1 MTKVVNFG
9 CRLNNFE
16 GKKIEELIPQQDNI
30 IVINSCA
37 VTNETERQVRQTIRR
52 ARKENPD
59 AKLVM
64 TGCAAQISPD
74 DYKSMPEID
83 YVIDNIN
90 KLKQK
95 TWNEILEDHQTTPF
109 LEDIFTNPLDV
120 DPSLQNENLGVRESL
135 VIQQGCNHRCTF
147 CIIPFGRGNNRSF
160 DAAYLIDE
168 VKRHVDSGVK
178 EIVLTGVDISDYGS
192 DFDNHYCMSLLI
204 GDILEQTSLERLRLS
219 SIDCVE
225 VDEHF
230 FEILGNDR
238 LMPHLHLSI
247 QSGDAMILKRMK
259 RRHNPEDVNNFIERC
274 RKVRKE
280 ITFGADIIAGFP
292 TENEEMFQ
300 NTYNLLSDNQISHLH
315 IFPFSPKKN
324 TPAARMPQLE
334 KSIIKKRA
342 QDLRKLG
349 DHLLSSVKSNL
360 IEPRKILIEE
370 LNTHH
375 IAGYDQN
382 YIKHQMPMIGMSLGE
397 IVTTECSF

>member
-74 DYKSMPEID
+74 DYKTMPEVD

-90 KLKQK
+90 KLKQQ
-95 TWNEILEDHQTTPF
+95 TWDEILADHQTTPF

-120 DPSLQNENLGVRESL
+120 DPSLQNESFGVRESL

-160 DAAYLIDE
+160 DASHLIDE
-168 VKRHVDSGVK
+168 VKRQVDSGVK

-192 DFDNHYCMSLLI
+192 DFDHHYCMSLLI
-204 GDILEQTSLERLRLS
+204 KDILEETSLERLRLS

-300 NTYNLLSDNQISHLH
+300 NTYNFCLLYT
-315 IFPFSPKKN
+315 SPS
-324 TPAARMPQLE
+324 PRDMRRSRMP
-334 KSIIKKRA
+334 
-342 QDLRKLG
+342 
-349 DHLLSSVKSNL
+349 SS
-360 IEPRKILIEE
+360 
-370 LNTHH
+370 
-375 IAGYDQN
+375 A
-382 YIKHQMPMIGMSLGE
+382 
-397 IVTTECSF
+397 

>member
-1 MTKVVNFG
+1 
-9 CRLNNFE
+9 
-16 GKKIEELIPQQDNI
+16 
-30 IVINSCA
+30 
-37 VTNETERQVRQTIRR
+37 
-52 ARKENPD
+52 
-59 AKLVM
+59 
-64 TGCAAQISPD
+64 
-74 DYKSMPEID
+74 
-83 YVIDNIN
+83 VIDNIN

-95 TWNEILEDHQTTPF
+95 TWNKILEDHQTTPF

-204 GDILEQTSLERLRLS
+204 KDILKQTSLERLRLS

-230 FEILGNDR
+230 FEILSNDR

-300 NTYNLLSDNQISHLH
+300 NTYNLLNDNQISHLH